1 MTAANDPVD
10 LGIRQFC
17 DAWTVLSASVPSPIT
32 GTGEGLKFIFSGLP
46 VAFFNAAIVTERD
59 VSAGALAAAGREACA
74 WAADKRVPYLFV
86 VTHEALVGGVDAPS
100 VLAGC
105 GMAPV
110 MPLTGM
116 IAHRIVPALRRPE
129 DLQLVVPD
137 DEEGCAA
144 LLDVNAGAYG
154 MDLEAGKP
162 ALGRPEFWRSQHVP
176 VLGIAGGKPVS
187 ASAVWMVDGYRYVAL
202 VATDPSCQRRGYA
215 EATMRH
221 SLEVAAE
228 QHGDRPSVLHATD
241 AGRPIYARMG
251 YDEISHHTVFME
263 QRFLEG
269 H

>member
-1 MTAANDPVD
+1 MTPTSDPVD

-17 DAWTVLSASVPSPIT
+17 DAWTVLSASVPSPIM
-32 GTGEGLKFIFSGLP
+32 GAGEGLTFIFSGLP
-46 VAFFNAAIVTERD
+46 VAFFNAAVVTARD
-59 VSAGALAAAGREACA
+59 VSPAALAAAGREACA

-86 VTHEALVGGVDAPS
+86 VTHEALDGGVDAPS
-100 VLAGC
+100 VMAGC

-116 IAHRIVPALRRPE
+116 IAHGIVPPSRRPE
-129 DLQLVVPD
+129 DLHLVVPD
-137 DEEGCAA
+137 DDAGCGA
-144 LLDVNAGAYG
+144 LLDVNAVAYG

-162 ALGRPEFWRSQHVP
+162 ALGRPEFWRGQHVP

-215 EATMRH
+215 EAAMRH
-221 SLEVAAE
+221 ALEVAAE

-251 YDEISHHTVFME
+251 YATISHHTVFME
-263 QRFLEG
+263 QRFLQQ